1 MRVLITGSNGFIGSH
16 LVERLLNKDCEVFC
30 LVRKT
35 SNLRWIQHLP
45 VNFIY
50 GDVVDYPSLIPA
62 VERMD
67 YIYHTGGI
75 VRAHSENEFNRVNCE
90 GTKNLLKA
98 CRQFNPNIKRFT
110 FISSQ
115 AAAGPSFDGSP
126 LKESEM
132 PRPISAYGRSKLNA
146 EAEVMKYADIFP
158 VTIIRPPSVYGR
170 RDTDVFVIFKTL
182 KFGIKPVVG
191 FGERKISMIHID
203 DLVWGIC
210 LATEHD
216 KAQNQIFFMA
226 DPVNYVWLDVLNL
239 MSHIMD
245 KKAMVIRV
253 PPLLLSALA
262 WINENSAGI
271 FKYEAVLNTDKA
283 REMRHRNWLI
293 SNEKAEELLSFKPE
307 VELEDGLKET
317 VAWYKNHGWL

>member
-16 LVERLLNKDCEVFC
+16 LVEKLLSKGYEVFC

-35 SNLRWIQHLP
+35 SNLKWIQHLP

-50 GDVVDYPSLIPA
+50 GDVVDYLSLIPA
-62 VERMD
+62 VENMD
-67 YIYHTGGI
+67 YIYHAGGI
-75 VRAHSENEFNRVNCE
+75 VRAKSENEFNRVNCE

-126 LKESEM
+126 LKESET
-132 PRPISAYGRSKLNA
+132 PHPISAYGRSKLKA
-146 EAEVMKYADIFP
+146 ENEVMQYADIFP

-182 KFGIKPVVG
+182 KFGLKPVVG
-191 FGERKISMIHID
+191 FGEQKISMIHID
-203 DLVWGIC
+203 DLVRGIC

-216 KAQNQIFFMA
+216 KAQNQNFFMA

-239 MSHIMD
+239 MSRVMG

-253 PPLLLSALA
+253 PPVFLNAMALL
-262 WINENSAGI
+262 NEKSSRI
-271 FKYEAVLNTDKA
+271 FNYEAVLNVDKA
-283 REMRHRNWLI
+283 REMRQRDWLI

-307 VELEDGLKET
+307 IELEDGLKET
-317 VAWYKNHGWL
+317 VAWYRNHGWL